1 MDILKLRSFV
11 MVARLG
17 HLTRAAERLFLTQP
31 AVTAHIK
38 AIEQELGIALFDRA
52 PGRITLT
59 RHGELLLPEAEHVLA
74 VFEGFSA
81 KARQIKGEI
90 SGNALIA
97 TVDDSDFLRLG
108 ELLYGLRA
116 SLPLLQFRTR
126 LVPADDVV
134 DGILN
139 GDFDAG
145 FHIGNIDH
153 PDIGLPPLR
162 SIAYLAA
169 GPASFAERL
178 SRAGWK
184 DVAEMPW
191 VAPPERSHVRGLFAQ
206 HGVRPNEIVECDQIS
221 AMLDLVRSGL
231 GMGLLREDVA
241 LGAVEKGEVALWP
254 HGRAEGRLAFV
265 YRLSAE
271 HDPSVVGM
279 PFCPARALADL
290 TAHPARTG

>member
-1 MDILKLRSFV
+1 MDILRLRSFV

-38 AIEQELGIALFDRA
+38 AIEQELGVTLFDRA
-52 PGRITLT
+52 PGKITLT

-81 KARQIKGEI
+81 KARQIKGEV
-90 SGNALIA
+90 SGSLCIA

-116 SLPLLQFRTR
+116 SLPLIQFRTK
-126 LVPADDVV
+126 LVPADDVA

-139 GDFDAG
+139 GNFDAG

-153 PDIGLPPLR
+153 PDLGLLPLR
-162 SIAYLAA
+162 SIAYLVA
-169 GPASFAERL
+169 GPASYAERL

-184 DVAEMPW
+184 DVAGMSW
-191 VAPPERSHVRGLFAQ
+191 VTPPERTHAARFLRGLFAR
-206 HGVRPNEIVECDQIS
+206 HGARPNEVIECDQLS

-231 GMGLLREDVA
+231 GMGLLRDDIA
-241 LGAVEKGEVALWP
+241 LDAVEKGEVVLWP
-254 HGRAEGRLAFV
+254 HGRAEGRLSFV
-265 YRLSAE
+265 YRQNAE
-271 HDPSVVGM
+271 HDPSIVGM
-279 PFCPARALADL
+279 LSVLRE
-290 TAHPARTG
+290 HWRI

>member
-17 HLTRAAERLFLTQP
+17 HLTRAAERLCLTQP

-38 AIEQELGIALFDRA
+38 AIEQELGITLFDRS
-52 PGRITLT
+52 PGKITLT

-81 KARQIKGEI
+81 KAKQIKGEV
-90 SGNALIA
+90 SGNVQIA

-108 ELLYGLRA
+108 ELLYGLRT
-116 SLPLLQFRTR
+116 SLPLLQFKTR
-126 LVPADDVV
+126 LALVDDVV
-134 DGILN
+134 DGVLN
-139 GDFDAG
+139 EAFDAG

-153 PDIGLPPLR
+153 PDIGMLPLR
-162 SIAYLAA
+162 TIAYLVV
-169 GPASFAERL
+169 GPASYADRL

-184 DVAEMPW
+184 EVAEMPW
-191 VAPPERSHVRGLFAQ
+191 VAAPERSHVARFLRVLFAQ
-206 HGVRPNEIVECDQIS
+206 HGTRPNEVVECDQLS

-241 LGAVEKGEVALWP
+241 LGAVEKGEVVLWP
-254 HGRAEGRLAFV
+254 HGRIEGKLSFI
-265 YRLSAE
+265 YKSSAE
-271 HDPSVVGM
+271 HDPSIVGM
-279 PFCPARALADL
+279 LSVLRE
-290 TAHPARTG
+290 HWQI

>member
-38 AIEQELGIALFDRA
+38 AIEQELGITLFDRA
-52 PGRITLT
+52 PGKITLT

-81 KARQIKGEI
+81 KAKQIKGEV
-90 SGNALIA
+90 SGNVQIA

-108 ELLYGLRA
+108 ELLYGLRT
-116 SLPLLQFRTR
+116 SLPLMQFRTR

-134 DGILN
+134 DGIVN
-139 GDFDAG
+139 DSFDAG

-153 PDIGLPPLR
+153 PDIAQLPLR
-162 SIAYLAA
+162 TIAYLVV
-169 GPASFAERL
+169 GPASYADRL

-184 DVAEMPW
+184 EVADMPW
-191 VAPPERSHVRGLFAQ
+191 VGAPERSHVARFQRLLFAQ
-206 HGVRPNEIVECDQIS
+206 HGVRQNEVVECDQLS
-221 AMLDLVRSGL
+221 AILDLVRSGL
-231 GMGLLREDVA
+231 GMGLLREDIA
-241 LGAVEKGEVALWP
+241 LAAVEKGEVVLWP
-254 HGRAEGRLAFV
+254 HGRIEGRLSFL
-265 YRLSAE
+265 YRLGAE
-271 HDPSVVGM
+271 HDPSIVGM
-279 PFCPARALADL
+279 LSVLRE
-290 TAHPARTG
+290 HWQM

>member
-38 AIEQELGIALFDRA
+38 AIEQELGVTLFDRA

-81 KARQIKGEI
+81 KARQIKGEV
-90 SGNALIA
+90 SGSVQIA

-108 ELLYGLRA
+108 ELLYGLRTA
-116 SLPLLQFRTR
+116 LPLLQFRTR

-139 GDFDAG
+139 ADFDAG

-153 PDIGLPPLR
+153 PDIGLLPLR
-162 SIAYLAA
+162 SIAYLVA
-169 GPASFAERL
+169 GPASYAERL
-178 SRAGWK
+178 SRAGWN
-184 DVAEMPW
+184 DVAGMPW
-191 VAPPERSHVRGLFAQ
+191 VTPPERSHVARFLRGLFAQ
-206 HGVRPNEIVECDQIS
+206 HGARPNEVVECDQLS

-241 LGAVEKGEVALWP
+241 LDAVEKGEIVLWP
-254 HGRAEGRLAFV
+254 HGRTEGRLSFV
-265 YRLSAE
+265 YKASAE
-271 HDPSVVGM
+271 HDPAIIGMLSVL
-279 PFCPARALADL
+279 RE
-290 TAHPARTG
+290 HWQI

>member
-1 MDILKLRSFV
+1 MDILRLRSFV

-38 AIEQELGIALFDRA
+38 AIEQELGVTLFDRA

-81 KARQIKGEI
+81 KARQIKGEV
-90 SGNALIA
+90 SGSVSIA

-108 ELLYGLRA
+108 ELLYGLRTA
-116 SLPLLQFRTR
+116 LPLIQFRTR
-126 LVPADDVV
+126 LVPADNVI
-134 DGILN
+134 DGIMN
-139 GDFDAG
+139 GEFDAG
-145 FHIGNIDH
+145 FHIGDIDH
-153 PDIGLPPLR
+153 PDLGLLPLR
-162 SIAYLAA
+162 SIAYLVA
-169 GPASFAERL
+169 GPSSYAGRL

-191 VAPPERSHVRGLFAQ
+191 VAPPERTHVARFLRSLFAR
-206 HGVRPNEIVECDQIS
+206 HGVRANEVVECDQLS

-231 GMGLLREDVA
+231 GVGLLREDIA
-241 LGAVEKGEVALWP
+241 LDAVEREEVVLWP
-254 HGRAEGRLAFV
+254 HGRIEGRLNFV
-265 YRLSAE
+265 YKASAE
-271 HDPSVVGM
+271 HDPSIIGM
-279 PFCPARALADL
+279 LSVLREHWQL
-290 TAHPARTG
+290 